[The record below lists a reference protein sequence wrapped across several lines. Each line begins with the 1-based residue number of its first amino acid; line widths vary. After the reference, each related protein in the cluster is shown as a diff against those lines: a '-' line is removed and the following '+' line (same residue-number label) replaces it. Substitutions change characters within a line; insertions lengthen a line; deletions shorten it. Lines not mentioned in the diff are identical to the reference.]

1 METKVCKFGGTSCAD
16 GSQLRRVKAIVGADA
31 GRRWVVVSAPG
42 KRSSADHK
50 ITDLLYLCHEN
61 AKRGIGFAEVF
72 ALISQRYEQI
82 VAELGLSVPI
92 QALLAEIRRRI
103 QAGEGP
109 DYAASRGEFVNGHIV
124 AALLGYDF
132 VDPAEM
138 VVFDERGVF
147 LPEETNSRVS
157 ARLAKH
163 DHAVVSGF
171 YGSKPNG
178 QIKTFSRG
186 GSDVTGAIVARGVQ
200 ASVYENWTDVSGL
213 LMADPRIVQ
222 DPKGIAMITY
232 RELREL
238 AYMGATVLHDE
249 AIFPVRESGIPVN
262 IRNTND
268 PSAPGTMIVRGNGN
282 GSSELQL
289 TGQITGVAGRKGFSI
304 IAIEKTL
311 MNAEIGFGRRLLTVL
326 ETNGVSFEHMP
337 SGIDTLC
344 VVCSSIELEG
354 KLDNVVRE
362 IKLEC
367 RPDSVEVEHGIALIA
382 TVGRGMMHIPGMAA
396 KVMSA
401 LSSAGVN
408 IRMID
413 QGSGELNIIVGVRE
427 SDFEKAVRGIY
438 DAFAHNPLTRPS

>member
-1 METKVCKFGGTSCAD
+1 
-16 GSQLRRVKAIVGADA
+16 
-31 GRRWVVVSAPG
+31 
-42 KRSSADHK
+42 
-50 ITDLLYLCHEN
+50 
-61 AKRGIGFAEVF
+61 
-72 ALISQRYEQI
+72 
-82 VAELGLSVPI
+82 
-92 QALLAEIRRRI
+92 
-103 QAGEGP
+103 
-109 DYAASRGEFVNGHIV
+109 
-124 AALLGYDF
+124 
-132 VDPAEM
+132 
-138 VVFDERGVF
+138 
-147 LPEETNSRVS
+147 
-157 ARLAKH
+157 
-163 DHAVVSGF
+163 VVSGF

-178 QIKTFSRG
+178 KIKTFSRG

-268 PSAPGTMIVRGNGN
+268 PDAPGTMIVRDNGR
-282 GSSELQL
+282 SPLQH

-311 MNAEIGFGRRLLTVL
+311 MNAEVGFGRRLLNVL
-326 ETNGVSFEHMP
+326 ETNGINWEHMP

-344 VVCSSIELEG
+344 VVVSSVDLEG
-354 KLDNVVRE
+354 KLDDLLRE

-367 RPDSVEVEHGIALIA
+367 RPDSVEVESGIALIA

-396 KVMSA
+396 KVMSS

-427 SDFEKAVRGIY
+427 SDFETAVRAIHH
-438 DAFAHNPLTRPS
+438 AFAA